1 MTRFC
6 LNVERVQKRDCP
18 QLPLAEQLMAALK
31 DRLPDDASCFAVE
44 QDGPSIVICHQ
55 GRALGLHLKQERLT
69 AVQVCCFRRLR
80 SAGMRI
86 ETARTYPEAM
96 RMIADMG
103 VTLRPEINSIYA
115 QRDFFREET
124 RRR

>member
-6 LNVERVQKRDCP
+6 LNVERVQKRADP

-31 DRLPDDASCFAVE
+31 ERLPQDAGCFALD

-69 AVQVCCFRRLR
+69 AVQVCCFHRLR

-86 ETARTYPEAM
+86 ETARTFNEAM

-103 VTLRPEINSIYA
+103 VELRPEINSLYA
-115 QRDFFREET
+115 PRDFFRDET